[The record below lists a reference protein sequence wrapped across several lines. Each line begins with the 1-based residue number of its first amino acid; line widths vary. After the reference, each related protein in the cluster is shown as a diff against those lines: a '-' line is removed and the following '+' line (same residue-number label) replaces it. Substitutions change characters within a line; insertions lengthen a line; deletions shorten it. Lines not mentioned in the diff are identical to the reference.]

1 VSSGPHPNAIRRGP
15 VDSTGV
21 SKRKVWAIIQ
31 QALGAGLSIRKLGI
45 AVLAALAS
53 TSWVLAQNQVN
64 QNFIGVGPGP
74 STGPRD
80 VVGSADNPPNGTV
93 TGAVQSIV
101 TSPTDPNT
109 YYIGTPGGGIW
120 VTHNA
125 GVTWTALTDNQ
136 ASLSIASL
144 AIDPTNASTLVA
156 GTGLTSNGTVCR
168 FGGNNC
174 FFTGTGGLR
183 TGLLFSTNGGTSWTS
198 VGASTFS
205 GQSVDAVTVV
215 GNTILAGT
223 FEPDFAS
230 SATQRTV
237 GALYRSTNGGTSFT
251 QISGGVGTGLP
262 NGPITSL
269 VTDPTNPNHIYA
281 AVASPSLAN
290 IAAGLGS
297 TSVYVSNDGGATWSA
312 VFAAGQSGGTINTT
326 TQTAVKIAAGPGGTL
341 AAAVINLGT
350 GALTGLFYSTN
361 SGTSWSALPVPN
373 VNGGNQAPV
382 NLAVAIDP
390 NNSKFVYVSGD
401 NNFSNNGGIN
411 AVAAV
416 RIDTQLLTTTP
427 LGDDTSVPTNTS
439 NGSTVHP
446 DSRTIAFDASGRLLL
461 SSDGGIYS
469 RSSPQTTTGAW
480 TSVNGNLSVSQP
492 YTVALDANSKLFVV
506 AAQDN
511 GAEIQTAPGNAAY
524 RQLIAGDGINAVVND
539 RTLSGQSAIYTSS
552 QNLGQLNRLI
562 VDSSG
567 NVVSPGAGPGG
578 IAVNLNTGVIGN
590 NFYSLFVLNK
600 VDPMRIAVT
609 GSDVYVTQDT
619 LTGANG
625 VAAASITLNLTD
637 VGSANGTV
645 TSVAYG
651 TRDNHNV
658 LVAGSSGAAALYIST
673 TAAAASLT
681 PVLAYAGQ
689 APTSIVFDPRSQNR
703 FYAVD
708 FSNLYGTQNQGTT
721 FSTLTA
727 NLPTT
732 LVTPSAVEFISNN
745 GVNALLVGGE
755 SDAAN
760 AQSPIAVA
768 DSDATGN
775 LSNWRLFGTG
785 LPNST
790 VSQLV
795 YNPAIDAMAVATF
808 GRGVFALYDVT
819 SYFAQA
825 TLLQFGLANNNS
837 APDASFLTDGTTGG
851 RPLIKYGTGTLTIS
865 GAATYTGGTTIENG
879 IIQLGNGGA
888 GGSILGNVTFCS
900 NAADP
905 NCNTGT
911 NKALVFDRSDV
922 STFSGSIT
930 GPGQVAQIGSG
941 TVALLGTNTYTGGT
955 TISSGTLQ
963 LGNGGTTGSIVGN
976 VTDNGTFAFARSDAF
991 TFGGVISGSG
1001 GVQQIGSGTVTLTAA
1016 NTYTGTTIVTGG
1028 TLEIGNGGSVTGS
1041 AALMNSAN
1049 FVVDG
1054 GGSATFGSVI
1064 NTATG
1069 TITVAPG
1076 GAVHDDLNNA
1086 GMVTNNGSYFA
1097 NVASNTGVITN
1108 NGTWTGTVNNM
1119 AGAFSGTG
1127 MLVGNLTNGNGAV
1140 FAPGSGTPG
1149 SSMTINGSL
1158 AFSQGAFYQVSINPA
1173 TASFVTASGTST
1185 LGGASVQAFF
1195 SSGTYVSKQYTIVN
1209 AAGGVIGSFGAV
1221 STTNLPS
1228 GFSSSLSYDATH
1240 AFLNLA
1246 LNFTP
1251 PVGPANNGLNVNQRN
1266 VGNALINSF
1275 NTAGVIPI
1283 VFGALTPTGL
1293 TQASGELATSS
1304 QQTTFKAMDLFLG
1317 LLTDPFMGRGSGIN
1331 AATAPAGYAEDDQA
1345 SAYAARK
1352 KSDAYAMFTKATPPA
1367 IFQQR
1372 WSVWAAGYG
1381 GSQSTN
1387 GNAFVGSNDTTSR
1400 IAGTAVGADYLF
1412 SPDTLAGFALAG
1424 GGTSFTVNN
1433 LGSGRSDLFQAGAYV
1448 RHTQGNAY
1456 ITGALAYG
1464 WQDITTDRNV
1474 AIAGV
1479 DHLRAEFNANTYSG
1493 RVEGGYRYVVPA
1505 FGGLGITPYAAGQ
1518 FTTFDLPSYAESVV
1532 SGAALF
1538 ALNYAGKSV
1547 TDSRSELGIRS
1558 DKSFAMQNGVL
1569 TLRSRVAW
1577 AHDFDPDRSIGAT
1590 FQSLPVASFV
1600 VNGAAQASDSVLTTG
1615 SVEMKW
1621 RNNWSIAT
1629 TFEGEFSNVTSS
1641 YAGKGVVRYAW

>member
-1 VSSGPHPNAIRRGP
+1 M
-15 VDSTGV
+15 
-21 SKRKVWAIIQ
+21 
-31 QALGAGLSIRKLGI
+31 SIRKLGI
-45 AVLAALAS
+45 ALALFAALAS
-53 TSWVLAQNQVN
+53 TSLVLAQSQVN
-64 QNFIGVGPGP
+64 QNFISVGPGP
-74 STGPRD
+74 STGPRSP
-80 VVGSADNPPNGTV
+80 VGSADNPPNGTV

-101 TSPTDPNT
+101 TSPTDANT
-109 YYIGTPGGGIW
+109 YYIGTPAGGIW

-144 AIDPTNASTLVA
+144 AIDPTNANTLVA

-168 FGGNNC
+168 YGGNNC

-198 VGASTFS
+198 VGAGTFS

-215 GNTILAGT
+215 GSTILAGT
-223 FEPDFAS
+223 FETDFAS
-230 SATQRTV
+230 SGTQRTV
-237 GALYRSTNGGTSFT
+237 GALYRSTNGGTTFA
-251 QISGGVGTGLP
+251 QVSGGGGLP

-269 VTDPTNPNHIYA
+269 VTDPANPNHIYA
-281 AVASPSLAN
+281 AVAPPSLAN
-290 IAAGLGS
+290 TAAGLGS

-312 VFAAGQSGGTINTT
+312 VFAAGQSGGTINNT
-326 TQTAVKIAAGPGGTL
+326 TQTAVKIAAGPSGTL
-341 AAAVINLGT
+341 AAAVINLGS

-361 SGTSWSALPVPN
+361 SGTSWTALPVPN
-373 VNGGNQAPV
+373 VNAGNQAPI
-382 NLAVAIDP
+382 NLAIAIDP

-401 NNFSNNGGIN
+401 NNYPNNGGIN

-416 RIDTQLLTTTP
+416 RINTQLLTTTP

-480 TSVNGNLSVSQP
+480 TSVNGNLAVSQP
-492 YTVALDANSKLFVV
+492 YAVALDANSKRFVV

-511 GAEIQTAPGNAAY
+511 GAEIQTTPGGAAY
-524 RQLIAGDGINAVVND
+524 RQLISGDGINAVVND
-539 RTLSGQSAIYTSS
+539 RTLNGQSAIYTSS
-552 QNLGQLNRLI
+552 QNLGQMNRLI

-567 NVVSPGAGPGG
+567 AVVSPGAGPAG
-578 IAVNLNTGVIGN
+578 IPVNFNTGVVGN

-600 VDPMRIAVT
+600 ADPTRIAVT
-609 GSDVYVTQDT
+609 GSNVYVTQDT
-619 LTGANG
+619 LTGGNG
-625 VAAASITLNLTD
+625 VGAAAITLNLTNL
-637 VGSANGTV
+637 GSAGGTV
-645 TSVAYG
+645 TAVAYG
-651 TRDNHNV
+651 ANDNHNAV
-658 LVAGSSGAAALYIST
+658 VAGSNGASTLWLST
-673 TAAAASLT
+673 TAAAASLN
-681 PVLAYAGQ
+681 PVAAYTGA

-703 FYAVD
+703 FYAAD
-708 FSNLYGTQNQGTT
+708 YSNVYGTQNQGTT
-721 FSTLTA
+721 FSTLTG
-727 NLPTT
+727 NLPAT
-732 LVTPSAVEFISNN
+732 LVTPSALEFISNN
-745 GVNALLVGGE
+745 GVNALLVGGQ
-755 SDAAN
+755 SNAAN

-768 DSDATGN
+768 DSDTVGN
-775 LSNWRLFGTG
+775 FSNWRLFGTG

-795 YNPAIDAMAVATF
+795 YNPTIDAMAVSTF

-825 TLLQFGLANNNS
+825 TVLQFGLANNDS
-837 APDASFLTDGTTGG
+837 VPDASFLTDGTTGG
-851 RPLIKYGTGTLTIS
+851 RTLIKYGTGTLTIA
-865 GAATYTGGTTIENG
+865 GGATYTGGTTIENG

-888 GGSILGNVTFCS
+888 GGSILGNVAFCS

-922 STFSGSIT
+922 SAFSGLIT

-941 TVALLGTNTYTGGT
+941 TVALLGTNTYSGGT

-963 LGNGGTTGSIVGN
+963 LGNGGTTGSIIGN

-1001 GVQQIGSGTVTLTAA
+1001 GVQQIGSGTATLTAA
-1016 NTYTGTTIVTGG
+1016 NTYTGTTIVSGG
-1028 TLEIGNGGSVTGS
+1028 TLEIGNGGSITS
-1041 AALMNSAN
+1041 STALMNSAN

-1064 NTATG
+1064 NTAMG

-1076 GAVHDDLNNA
+1076 GTVHDDLNNA
-1086 GMVTNNGSYFA
+1086 GMVTNNGGYFA
-1097 NVASNTGVITN
+1097 NVASNTGAITN
-1108 NGTWTGTVNNM
+1108 NGTWTGTINNT

-1127 MLVGNLTNGNGAV
+1127 MLVGNLANGNGSV
-1140 FAPGSGTPG
+1140 FAPGSGAPG
-1149 SSMTINGSL
+1149 SSMTINGNL

-1173 TASFVTASGTST
+1173 TASFVTASGTAT
-1185 LGGASVQAFF
+1185 LGGASVQTFF
-1195 SSGTYVSKQYTIVN
+1195 SSGSSVSKQYTIVN
-1209 AAGGVIGSFGAV
+1209 AAGGVVGSFGAV
-1221 STTNLPS
+1221 INANLPS
-1228 GFSSSLSYDATH
+1228 GFSSSLSYDPTH
-1240 AFLNLA
+1240 AFLNFA

-1251 PVGPANNGLNVNQRN
+1251 AGGANTGLNVNQRN
-1266 VGNALINSF
+1266 VANALNNSF
-1275 NTAGVIPI
+1275 NTVGTIPI
-1283 VFGALTPTGL
+1283 VFGALTPNGL
-1293 TQASGELATSS
+1293 TQASGELATSP

-1331 AATAPAGYAEDDQA
+1331 AATTPAGFAEDDQA

-1352 KSDAYAMFTKATPPA
+1352 KTDAYSMFTKAPPLA
-1367 IFQQR
+1367 TFQQR

-1387 GNAFVGSNDTTSR
+1387 GNAAVGSNDTTSG

-1424 GGTSFTVNN
+1424 GGTNFSVNN

-1448 RHTQGNAY
+1448 RHTEGNAY
-1456 ITGALAYG
+1456 VTAALAYG
-1464 WQDITTDRNV
+1464 WQDITTNRTV
-1474 AIAGV
+1474 TIAGI
-1479 DHLRAEFNANTYSG
+1479 DQLRAEFNANAYSG
-1493 RVEGGYRYVVPA
+1493 RVEGGYRFVSPWI
-1505 FGGLGITPYAAGQ
+1505 GGLGITPYAAGQ
-1518 FTTFDLPSYAESVV
+1518 FTTFDLPSYAENVV

-1538 ALNYAGKSV
+1538 ALNYAGKGV

-1558 DKSFAMQNGVL
+1558 DKSFAMQNGIL

-1577 AHDFDPDRSIGAT
+1577 AHDFDPNRSIGAT
-1590 FQSLPVASFV
+1590 FQSLPASSFV
-1600 VNGAAQASDSVLTTG
+1600 VNGAAQASDSALTTVSAEIKWTNGWSAAG
-1615 SVEMKW
+1615 S
-1621 RNNWSIAT
+1621 
-1629 TFEGEFSNVTSS
+1629 FEGEFSNVTRS